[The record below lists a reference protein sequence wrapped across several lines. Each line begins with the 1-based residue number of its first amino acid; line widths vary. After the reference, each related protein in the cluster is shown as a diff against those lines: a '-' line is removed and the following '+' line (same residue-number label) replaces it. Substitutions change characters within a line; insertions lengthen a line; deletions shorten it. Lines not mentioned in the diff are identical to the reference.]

1 MQQLLAKLKLNAP
14 ALFIQELVN
23 NPRQIGAVLPSS
35 RNLAVAM
42 ARWLPHNPDAYAL
55 ELGPGTG
62 AVSQALIERGLRE
75 DRLIAIERSPK
86 MAAHL
91 RSRFPRA
98 KIITGDAF
106 QLDQLLKEDAG
117 HIRQISTV
125 ISSLPLM
132 NFRADLAH
140 DLAKKIRAILPTGG
154 KLVQYTY
161 RIRRQP
167 KAAAHFDF
175 VASNVVWFN
184 CPPARVSVYQK

>member
-1 MQQLLAKLKLNAP
+1 
-14 ALFIQELVN
+14 
-23 NPRQIGAVLPSS
+23 
-35 RNLAVAM
+35 M

-75 DRLIAIERSPK
+75 ARLIAIERSPK

-106 QLDQLLKEDAG
+106 QLDQLLKDHAG

>member
-1 MQQLLAKLKLNAP
+1 MQLLAKLKLNAP
-14 ALFIQELVN
+14 ALFLQELVN

-42 ARWLPHNPDAYAL
+42 ARWLPHGSDDYAL

-86 MAAHL
+86 LADHL
-91 RSRFPRA
+91 RFRFPRA

-106 QLDQLLKEDAG
+106 ELDTLLKRNFPGAC
-117 HIRQISTV
+117 HISTV

-132 NFRADLAH
+132 NFPPTIAHKLAR
-140 DLAKKIRAILPTGG
+140 KIRAVLPPGG

-161 RIRRQP
+161 RIGRTP

-175 VASNVVWFN
+175 VATNVVWLNF
-184 CPPARVSVYQK
+184 PPARVSVYQK